1 MSGPLTDGSEGRPLS
16 EITVFYPAE
25 PQQLRL
31 QNAIDRFLFEMRSE
45 GSVLSPAECGEPGKI
60 RQFLS
65 AAEHLGEPGPHR
77 PAQLNM
83 VG

>member
-1 MSGPLTDGSEGRPLS
+1 MSGLPAVSSGSRPFS

-31 QNAIDRFLFEMRSE
+31 QNAIDRFFFELRFE
-45 GSVLSPAECGEPGKI
+45 GDGLSPAECGEPGKI
-60 RQFLS
+60 RQFLR

-77 PAQLNM
+77 PAQLNT